1 MDPCSSNPHC
11 SRVNSKASFTTLQ
24 QHSCLLH
31 SAPSQSPSQ
40 GGLSFLNL
48 DSDPAWGLHGSMI
61 SLPSYMLTSLAQQ
74 TSILQPERQLPIP
87 RIQSPHPDLE
97 VSADSESQSFITI
110 CPGFVHLNVLP
121 SLSSYKCL
129 APNKSLFLHCLFTT
143 GFTIFI
149 QLRKFLSSLL
159 VNWTQCHLDPESTTS
174 LISIR
179 NEASRR
185 WEWGEKATTTKIS
198 HLYLTYSVLGL
209 PCSDCPAS
217 LNTCLRVRIFHTW
230 WISHRSWTQNL
241 RCYLTSRHQTR
252 EHECIGWSI
261 WGGIRFFNR
270 ERSLAWQMPGSH
282 MVRDKPWLW
291 HVTRESILL
300 HLPRDPRC

>member
-1 MDPCSSNPHC
+1 
-11 SRVNSKASFTTLQ
+11 
-24 QHSCLLH
+24 
-31 SAPSQSPSQ
+31 
-40 GGLSFLNL
+40 
-48 DSDPAWGLHGSMI
+48 MI

-97 VSADSESQSFITI
+97 VSADSESQSFMTI

-121 SLSSYKCL
+121 SISSYKCL

-149 QLRKFLSSLL
+149 RLRKFLSSLL

-198 HLYLTYSVLGL
+198 HLYLTYSVLGF

-230 WISHRSWTQNL
+230 WISHRSWSQKLQRLPYIRALNQGEAVFWL
-241 RCYLTSRHQTR
+241 ERLGGIWFFS
-252 EHECIGWSI
+252 
-261 WGGIRFFNR
+261 WGGRL
-270 ERSLAWQMPGSH
+270 LAWQAPGSR
-282 MVRDKPWLW
+282 MVRDESWEWLCHCRIQFSCTSPETLGTNIYW
-291 HVTRESILL
+291 YSFFWLN
-300 HLPRDPRC
+300 